1 MAGHPRRRA
10 RREAALIQAG
20 VEPAKWVDDRPM
32 AKPRVEGTVK
42 PPRMSSPPSP
52 AAMAPDVP
60 EELLQLLSSGAVDVL
75 DAETSNVFTNLRAKA
90 LAFAERIMDME
101 LDPENRHFAK
111 ILSSQ
116 QAITTAI
123 LTATVRVRPGDLRD
137 KDDDGIGALLAA
149 VKGHAAET
157 DEERAAREL
166 LS

>member
-1 MAGHPRRRA
+1 MAGMTRRRA

-20 VEPAKWVDDRPM
+20 VEPAKWVDDRPL

-52 AAMAPDVP
+52 AGQMNDDPAAL
-60 EELLQLLSSGAVDVL
+60 ELVLRGFAGSDMDDESSRQFD
-75 DAETSNVFTNLRAKA
+75 ELRAAAFQFAAEMMA
-90 LAFAERIMDME
+90 LP
-101 LDPENRHFAK
+101 LDVNNKHFAK
-111 ILSSQ
+111 IISVK
-116 QAITTAI
+116 QAIATAV
-123 LTATVRVRPGDLRD
+123 LTATTRVRPGDLRD